1 MPSASCVLRPEQIIA
16 SSEAASD
23 AAEGEVDAGVAEQP
37 LVLSTPDEVGSLRSG
52 GDAEERVMD
61 GMSAMDEAPSRAPTA
76 ISGGYSY
83 RQVSGGVEVTGYSGA
98 GGDIVVPDALD
109 GSPVVSIAARAFMN
123 NASLSSV
130 VLPSSV
136 SKVGDRA
143 FWGCSSLSSVTL
155 AEGLK
160 YLGAE
165 AFSGCAV
172 SSVLVPA
179 SLEATGGQYLGPGPF
194 AGCPLSSASLAPGA
208 SRVAP
213 GLFAEC
219 ASLAS
224 FEVPEGVSEVGN
236 RAFAGC
242 TSLASVGLPS
252 SVREVGDRAFAGCP
266 LSSVELPSSVSKV
279 GDALTNSTGCCA
291 PPDNPVKR
299 NRNHEKRYF
308 ITLTFYYI
316 SVRISV
322 CKALPGA
329 RALPECDNVLYR
341 KS

>member
-1 MPSASCVLRPEQIIA
+1 MMKIAKGALSMLLSIVLVVGLFPNLAYAVGPASAKSEEQGPARPAPEVPVTEELVVLTSGNVSFELAEDNSLSKQASAGASRLKAVFGSSRMRALVADAVEGA

-143 FWGCSSLSSVTL
+143 FWGCSS
-155 AEGLK
+155 
-160 YLGAE
+160 
-165 AFSGCAV
+165 
-172 SSVLVPA
+172 
-179 SLEATGGQYLGPGPF
+179 
-194 AGCPLSSASLAPGA
+194 
-208 SRVAP
+208 
-213 GLFAEC
+213 
-219 ASLAS
+219 
-224 FEVPEGVSEVGN
+224 
-236 RAFAGC
+236 
-242 TSLASVGLPS
+242 
-252 SVREVGDRAFAGCP
+252 
-266 LSSVELPSSVSKV
+266 
-279 GDALTNSTGCCA
+279 
-291 PPDNPVKR
+291 
-299 NRNHEKRYF
+299 
-308 ITLTFYYI
+308 
-316 SVRISV
+316 
-322 CKALPGA
+322 
-329 RALPECDNVLYR
+329 
-341 KS
+341 